1 MSKTTQTR
9 RLAQAT
15 LAALALL
22 AYMPADAKCRYSKFA
37 ALQLDAAEGS
47 PIVDGVVNGQPIKV
61 LLDTGATGTSLM
73 RPMTERLALP
83 LSHTDGRVIG
93 IGGDSEEYH
102 ASVKEFGFGPARWKN
117 VRMAVTWEAQD
128 TSIDALVG
136 ANYLLQNDIELLLQ
150 NKLVHFFKP
159 EDCKDTFL
167 GYWDPDATVLP
178 MLDLRSDDPRA
189 EVMIQVNGQP
199 VRALLDTG
207 AESSFIDEKTAAKLG
222 VQKPAKGSANDDFAI
237 GIGTRKVATW
247 VGRFDAVAI
256 GPEVIQHTK
265 LTVMDMWGAARRD
278 LGYWGSES
286 LENAPQMVLGA
297 DFLTSHRVLLA
308 MSQRKVYL
316 SYLGGPVFAAAASKP
331 ASTPAAAPEAAASA
345 AGR

>member
-1 MSKTTQTR
+1 MSKTTKTR

-15 LAALALL
+15 LAAVALVVT
-22 AYMPADAKCRYSKFA
+22 MPADAKCRYSKFA
-37 ALQLDAAEGS
+37 ALQLDTTQRS
-47 PIVDGVVNGQPIKV
+47 PLVEGVVNGEPIKV
-61 LLDTGATGTSLM
+61 LLDTGSMITSLM
-73 RPMTERLALP
+73 RPMTERLKLP
-83 LSHTDGRVIG
+83 LSHTDGRSYG

-117 VRMAVTWEAQD
+117 VRMSVTWEAQD
-128 TSIDALVG
+128 TGIDALVG

-150 NKLVHFFKP
+150 DKLIHFFKP

-178 MLDLRSDDPRA
+178 LIDLRSGNLGA
-189 EVMIQVNGQP
+189 EVMIQVNGKP
-199 VRALLDTG
+199 VRALIDTG
-207 AESSFIDEKTAAKLG
+207 AQSSFIDEKTAASLG
-222 VQKPAKGSANDDFAI
+222 VQKPADGSSHERTAI
-237 GIGTRKVATW
+237 GIGTREVATW
-247 VGRFDAVAI
+247 VGRFDSVAI
-256 GPEVIQHTK
+256 GAEVIQHTK

-286 LENAPQMVLGA
+286 LDNAPQMILGA

-316 SYLGGPVFAAAASKP
+316 SYLGGPVFATGAGKP
-331 ASTPAAAPEAAASA
+331 AATPAAPEKAASA
-345 AGR
+345 P